1 MLLNLYVT
9 NSHIHNY
16 VTRIAT
22 NYRMHLCCTNLKQFT
37 ILYQGPKFGTFFLFQ
52 SLIRQTFLA
61 LRQKC
66 KSFYLNIHWVGLA
79 AHLKHFPF
87 TWFVIVSEVALL
99 EAWWVARSPLLL
111 TINAGN
117 KILYF
122 ENKADRRKDDDTMY
136 KASLYLIIFII
147 PPCIHYSIIK
157 SSKWGFI
164 LNLCLLCATK
174 ATRASF
180 CAVKASLCCW
190 DSAVYYALW
199 FLIFAAVYWVT
210 AFMWLCY
217 VGELRSCHN
226 LFVWGGHALQLVFSC
241 EKHLPQENHCA
252 LNILNKQKAKNKCL
266 NY

>member
-1 MLLNLYVT
+1 M
-9 NSHIHNY
+9 
-16 VTRIAT
+16 
-22 NYRMHLCCTNLKQFT
+22 
-37 ILYQGPKFGTFFLFQ
+37 FQ

-136 KASLYLIIFII
+136 NASLYLLIFII
-147 PPCIHYSIIK
+147 PPYIHYTIIK

-190 DSAVYYALW
+190 DSAVYYASW

-210 AFMWLCY
+210 AFMWLYY

-241 EKHLPQENHCA
+241 EKDLPQENHCA